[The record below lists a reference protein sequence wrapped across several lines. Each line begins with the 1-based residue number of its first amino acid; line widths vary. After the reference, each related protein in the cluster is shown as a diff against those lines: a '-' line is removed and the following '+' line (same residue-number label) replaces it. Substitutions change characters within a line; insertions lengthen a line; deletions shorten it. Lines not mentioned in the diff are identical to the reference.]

1 MKAITI
7 FSTQYGLLNSYED
20 KFRTCD
26 ATDYVFVPEVYT
38 ASNNA
43 TTQSNAINKLLSLK
57 PSAKI
62 WIGTP
67 GINSTNFSQ
76 TIALSSITGYVK
88 SVYDNI
94 SNKAQVS
101 GVYINQ
107 EAIYGDVD
115 YTNLINGT
123 LAGNKQIKRFKEIKD
138 YVKAST
144 MNGRNMLWIPY
155 YGYGSNAAKIIKDI
169 GYVADSVQIFD
180 YVCMQPHYFFDPTA
194 STGNLNG
201 VKYSVEGNAVK
212 YRDGVKVIAS
222 KVSTTQIGYEMEY
235 DPYKPNAETLYGEYV
250 STFSSLKSK
259 PTVFYWAGSDSSGI
273 TKSFDKINSFY

>member
-26 ATDYVFVPEVYT
+26 ATDYVFVPEVY
-38 ASNNA
+38 
-43 TTQSNAINKLLSLK
+43 
-57 PSAKI
+57 
-62 WIGTP
+62 
-67 GINSTNFSQ
+67 
-76 TIALSSITGYVK
+76 
-88 SVYDNI
+88 
-94 SNKAQVS
+94 
-101 GVYINQ
+101 
-107 EAIYGDVD
+107 
-115 YTNLINGT
+115 
-123 LAGNKQIKRFKEIKD
+123 
-138 YVKAST
+138 
-144 MNGRNMLWIPY
+144 
-155 YGYGSNAAKIIKDI
+155 
-169 GYVADSVQIFD
+169 
-180 YVCMQPHYFFDPTA
+180 DPTA